1 MYIVIFLIV
10 IFYIVIFFIL
20 IFCIVIFYIVH
31 LLYRHL
37 LYRSSSLLSLVN
49 ISINTAL
56 TRPTVSF
63 GSGQY
68 LSLETVQALQQPLES
83 DIAAVRAHIKRAG
96 GVEVSSSAA
105 TDKIIADV
113 PLDFV
118 QTELTELFVH
128 CDIVSGLPRTEA
140 SVQRIAMEKEAK
152 TIKLKHR
159 QPKGTVGD
167 STDPQ
172 SCLADRA
179 VPPCIR
185 KAYGI
190 ENEVSKTGNGNSQA
204 VIVNQGYK
212 QSDLNAFCSEYK
224 LKDCPKSVTNVG
236 KYVNEAGDE
245 ATLDVQYSTATGQVG
260 FHFVS

>member
-1 MYIVIFLIV
+1 
-10 IFYIVIFFIL
+10 
-20 IFCIVIFYIVH
+20 
-31 LLYRHL
+31 
-37 LYRSSSLLSLVN
+37 
-49 ISINTAL
+49 
-56 TRPTVSF
+56 
-63 GSGQY
+63 
-68 LSLETVQALQQPLES
+68 
-83 DIAAVRAHIKRAG
+83 
-96 GVEVSSSAA
+96 
-105 TDKIIADV
+105 
-113 PLDFV
+113 
-118 QTELTELFVH
+118 
-128 CDIVSGLPRTEA
+128 
-140 SVQRIAMEKEAK
+140 MEKEAK

-260 FHFVS
+260 FHFVSWKPGKYTAAILTRY